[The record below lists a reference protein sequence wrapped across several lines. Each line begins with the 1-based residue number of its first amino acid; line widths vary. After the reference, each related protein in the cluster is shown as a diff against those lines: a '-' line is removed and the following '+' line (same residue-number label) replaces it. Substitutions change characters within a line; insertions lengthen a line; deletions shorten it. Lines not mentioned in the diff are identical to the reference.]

1 MTIIVEALG
10 LRLPALRQESCPA
23 VLRGYE
29 HRFWRTGRPE
39 DVRHGTKRGDEFDT
53 SS

>member
-1 MTIIVEALG
+1 MTIIVEAPG
-10 LRLPALRQESCPA
+10 LRLTALRQQLCPA

-29 HRFWRTGRPE
+29 YRFWRTGRPE
-39 DVRHGTKRGDEFDT
+39 DVRHGTKRGEEFDT